1 MSYSAPETPNT
12 QRPERP
18 TARPS
23 ERVQI
28 FALPTRTMY
37 GSLRFSWLSYL
48 GLAEQ
53 QHAAQLPTSTAA
65 VSYLSTQ
72 ALMRAMAAA
81 RLDVPSSAASEIEVD
96 RSCTLCT
103 SGKKHGKPRITGV
116 NFNMSQVNPLVVGA
130 FSRNPSAVLGVDIE
144 TLDARL
150 FSGFARLALSDEE
163 RTFYEK
169 VAQERPAPVL
179 RLLSLALWTAKE
191 AVLKAT
197 GHGLSVVPS
206 LVRVQFSEQLLDAL
220 ELAMTE
226 EPLGEIAD
234 DEALSGGTS
243 HTPEPGA
250 LRVLTQDSLTAQA
263 TFSAPHVGNQGD
275 DQDGEAIERSFSL
288 QWVPVALPDAEN
300 PEHAQ
305 KMLITLAVENPAE
318 GEPVQVEAQLLPV
331 ATPLELKRLL
341 TD

>member
-1 MSYSAPETPNT
+1 MSYSATETPSA
-12 QRPERP
+12 QHPEHP

-103 SGKKHGKPRITGV
+103 SGKKHGKPRIAGV

-130 FSRNPSAVLGVDIE
+130 FSRNSSAVLGVDVE

-150 FSGFARLALSDEE
+150 FSGFARLALSNEE
-163 RTFYEK
+163 RSFYERA
-169 VAQERPAPVL
+169 AQERPAPVL
-179 RLLSLALWTAKE
+179 HLLSVALWTAKE

-197 GHGLSVVPS
+197 GHGLSAVPS
-206 LVRVQFSEQLLDAL
+206 LVRVQLTDALLDAL
-220 ELAMTE
+220 ELAMNE
-226 EPLGEIAD
+226 EVPGDLLG
-234 DEALSGGTS
+234 SG
-243 HTPEPGA
+243 TPEPTA
-250 LRVLTQDSLTAQA
+250 LRILTQDSLTTRA
-263 TFSAPHVGNQGD
+263 TFSAPAPQG
-275 DQDGEAIERSFSL
+275 GEAIERSFSL
-288 QWVPVALPDAEN
+288 QWVPVALPDTEN
-300 PEHAQ
+300 PEQAQ
-305 KMLITLAVENPAE
+305 KMLIALAVENPAE
-318 GEPVQVEAQLLPV
+318 GEPAQGEPTQLEVELLPV

>member
-1 MSYSAPETPNT
+1 MSYSAPETPSA

-103 SGKKHGKPRITGV
+103 SGKKHGKPRIAGV

-130 FSRNPSAVLGVDIE
+130 FSRNPSAVLGVDVE

-150 FSGFARLALSDEE
+150 FSGFARLALSNEE
-163 RTFYEK
+163 RAFYER
-169 VAQERPAPVL
+169 VAQERPASAL

-206 LVRVQFSEQLLDAL
+206 LVRVQLTDALLDAL
-220 ELAMTE
+220 ELAMNE
-226 EPLGEIAD
+226 EIPGNLLDG
-234 DEALSGGTS
+234 S
-243 HTPEPGA
+243 TPEPGA
-250 LRVLTQDSLTAQA
+250 LRVLTQDSLIARA
-263 TFSAPHVGNQGD
+263 TFSAPAPQGGNQG
-275 DQDGEAIERSFSL
+275 GEAIERSFSL
-288 QWVPVALPDAEN
+288 QWVPVTLPDAEN

-305 KMLITLAVENPAE
+305 KMLIALAVESPAQSE
-318 GEPVQVEAQLLPV
+318 PAQGEPVQLEVELLPV